1 MLRSVGTCRATS
13 VMRSANVIAASRRRR
28 LNSPGFDDRPLRMA
42 DTTTA
47 ESLWSTR
54 RHRRVRGA
62 RLAQRTP
69 VRTAASSFGLM

>member
-28 LNSPGFDDRPLRMA
+28 LNNPGFDDRPLRMA
-42 DTTTA
+42 ETTTE
-47 ESLWSTR
+47 ESLWRTR
-54 RHRRVRGA
+54 RQRRVRGA

-69 VRTAASSFGLM
+69 VRTDASSLVLM